1 MKTIIYATDCS
12 TNTSSALRYA
22 YRFSSIMK
30 ADFHVLHVY
39 DLPPINLSII
49 HPKET
54 LKKRVSKEQKDM
66 VAKYCATH
74 LKHEFRQKPITIHA
88 IENDSIT
95 DSIFNLSK
103 TLFPDLIILGRKDQ
117 HSTRGYF
124 SSNIANNLLD
134 KIDVPL
140 LIVPINVGYNSL
152 NTIVYAT
159 AFEQEDI
166 ISIKKLVEIAKPFSA
181 LIEVIHVYETDD
193 FPVNESMERFKNL
206 LTKQISYPE
215 ITFRTIASDKI
226 KSGLMSVLKKE
237 NANMLAMLE
246 RKNYNIFDSLFH
258 KDLVKELEASVK
270 VPLLAFNKRS
280 TKNENFK
287 NPKIDNYSQYA

>member
-49 HPKET
+49 HPKDT
-54 LKKRVSKEQKDM
+54 LKKRMHKQQKDM

-74 LKHEFRQKPITIHA
+74 LKHEFRQKPITIHTV
-88 IENDSIT
+88 ENESIT
-95 DSIFNLSK
+95 DSILNLSK
-103 TLFPDLIILGRKDQ
+103 TLFPDLIILGRKDKD
-117 HSTRGYF
+117 STRGYF
-124 SSNIANNLLD
+124 SSNIADNLLD

-140 LIVPINVGYNSL
+140 LIVPNDVGYNSL

-181 LIEVIHVYETDD
+181 LIEVIHIYETHN
-193 FPVNESMERFKNL
+193 FPVKESMERFKNL

-215 ITFRTIASDKI
+215 ITFRTIASGKI

-246 RKNYNIFDSLFH
+246 RKNYNVFDSLFH

-270 VPLLAFNKRS
+270 IPLLAFNKRS
-280 TKNENFK
+280 TKNENFE